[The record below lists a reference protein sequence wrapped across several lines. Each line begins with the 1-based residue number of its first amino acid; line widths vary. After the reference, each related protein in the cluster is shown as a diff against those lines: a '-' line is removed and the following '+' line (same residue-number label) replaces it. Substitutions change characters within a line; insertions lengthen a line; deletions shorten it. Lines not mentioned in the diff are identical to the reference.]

1 VEGGPGGKWRPR
13 GVKRRWRGGGPVPT
27 VDVRERRRRPPVDE
41 AEDPA
46 CGPAGRSGGGAWAAA
61 AVGSAHKN
69 SNAFD
74 LFKGIPEISVM
85 IRLKDGLSELKNF
98 QIKYG
103 CDEIKI
109 RNNFPYWNFSKFGIE
124 FELKFREDS
133 RCLEFE

>member
-1 VEGGPGGKWRPR
+1 MCESGEDGLRSTRQRTPR
-13 GVKRRWRGGGPVPT
+13 
-27 VDVRERRRRPPVDE
+27 
-41 AEDPA
+41 
-46 CGPAGRSGGGAWAAA
+46 AGRLGGAAVVRGPLLLWARP
-61 AVGSAHKN
+61 HKN
-69 SNAFD
+69 SNVFD

-103 CDEIKI
+103 CDRIKI